1 MVHGG
6 VVTRRFLV
14 AVLALAL
21 GTGCGSQWK
30 RVGTEEPGPT
40 AEETLTD
47 VFNPNN
53 AYRQMGRLT
62 APEPMP
68 FIGHVA
74 FADGP
79 ADSVIAVISLSL
91 ENRSLTFQ
99 REDDSFVAR
108 YRVEIRLQQEGD
120 PPIRLAREEAVRVP
134 TFQETLRNEES
145 VLFQQSFHLMP
156 GRYTVTIAVSDRA
169 SPSQS
174 RAQAVYLAPD
184 FAPGSTSEP
193 MIVYQVTGRDSPR
206 QPLSILLNPRGAVS
220 YGGDTLL
227 AYIEGYGFPKPTKVP
242 FEVRDEFDKLVYSDS
257 LLFQGVHPVESHIV
271 RLAPDSQPLGEI
283 VLAVGSDVERRA
295 TTALVSFSQGWVL
308 TNYDE
313 MLSLLRYFGRD
324 NWVDSLRRTPQ
335 EQRSTVWREF
345 WIATDPN
352 RATPENEA
360 LDVYFAR
367 VQTAN
372 SLFRDEGVP
381 GWRTDRGEVYI
392 TLGPPEEVFDNRTD
406 AEGRFIAW
414 SYIQLRLDLFFEDL
428 ARFGHYRLTPQSRAD
443 YSRVL
448 VRVRRQGGG

>member
-1 MVHGG
+1 MVVGI
-6 VVTRRFLV
+6 T
-14 AVLALAL
+14 A
-21 GTGCGSQWK
+21 GCGSQWK
-30 RVGTEEPGPT
+30 RVGTDEPAPT
-40 AEETLTD
+40 AEESLTE

-53 AYRQMGRLT
+53 AYQQMGRLT
-62 APEPMP
+62 APEPLP

-79 ADSVIAVISLSL
+79 ADSVIAVLGLSL

-99 REDDSFVAR
+99 REGNSFVAR
-108 YRVEIRLQQEGD
+108 YRVEIRIQQEGD
-120 PPIRLAREEAVRVP
+120 PPITVAREEAVRVP

-145 VLFQQSFHLMP
+145 VLFQQSFHLIP
-156 GRYTVTIAVSDRA
+156 GRYTVAVAVSDRA
-169 SPSQS
+169 TPSQS
-174 RAQAVYLAPD
+174 RAQAVYLVPD

-206 QPLSILLNPRGAVS
+206 QPLAILLNPRGSVA

-227 AYIEGYGFPKPTKVP
+227 AYIEGYGFAEPTKVP
-242 FEVRDEFDKLVYSDS
+242 FQVRDEFDEVVYFDS

-283 VLAVGSDVERRA
+283 TLAVGSDVDQRS

-313 MLSLLRYFGRD
+313 MLSLLRYFGSD
-324 NWVDSLRRTPQ
+324 DWVDSLRRTP
-335 EQRSTVWREF
+335 EKSRSTVWREF
-345 WIATDPN
+345 WLATDPN

-360 LDVYFAR
+360 LDQYFAR

-372 SLFRDEGVP
+372 STFRDEGVP
-381 GWRTDRGEVYI
+381 GWRTDRGEVFI
-392 TLGPPEEVFDNRTD
+392 TLGPPDEFFDNRTD
-406 AEGRFIAW
+406 AEGRFIVW
-414 SYIQLRLDLFFEDL
+414 RYTNLRLELFFEDQ
-428 ARFGHYRLTPQSRAD
+428 ARFGHYRMTPQSRAD

-448 VRVRRQGGG
+448 TRVRRQRG